1 MSGDGDKGKGL
12 TSKFS
17 MRLKKVGDWV
27 KYKTETG
34 QNFYYNEKNGEFQWE
49 NPQEFHVSSDS
60 VEGANRQIKKEDSGV
75 WKVYKDPETGNIF
88 WYNSLTH

>member
-1 MSGDGDKGKGL
+1 MQGDEGGKKTL
-12 TSKFS
+12 SSKFS

-49 NPQEFHVSSDS
+49 NPKEFY
-60 VEGANRQIKKEDSGV
+60 VEPEGTGASNNLVRKEDSGV

-88 WYNSLTH
+88 W